1 MSSAVPSRNYN
12 AVEETGN
19 QGIVDGRQAG
29 SNPEPAPTRL
39 DTYVD
44 RDATRSST
52 THASD
57 TLNGST
63 SQDVHRGIGQP
74 LGGQTSHE
82 EHTNGMHGRKRDAQG
97 VSQFGPPGDREQV
110 LGREERDSQKFGDRV
125 A

>member
-44 RDATRSST
+44 RDATRSGT

-57 TLNGST
+57 TLTGAT

-97 VSQFGPPGDREQV
+97 VSQFGPPGEREKV

>member
-1 MSSAVPSRNYN
+1 MTDAKLVSTSFPFTFVDHPSNHHHPP
-12 AVEETGN
+12 
-19 QGIVDGRQAG
+19 G

-44 RDATRSST
+44 RDATRSGT

-57 TLNGST
+57 TLTGAT

>member
-1 MSSAVPSRNYN
+1 MTDAKLVSIPLPFPPSERLL
-12 AVEETGN
+12 TPFS
-19 QGIVDGRQAG
+19 G

-44 RDATRSST
+44 RDATRSGT
-52 THASD
+52 THAAD
-57 TLNGST
+57 TLTGAT